1 MKEIKYIVG
10 DATQPQ
16 GKENK
21 IIVHVCNDIGGWGKG
36 FVVAISN
43 RWSEP
48 EQKYREWF
56 KSGENFELGKV
67 QFVQVEDNL
76 WVANLIGQ
84 RKIRK
89 DEFGNPPVRY
99 EAINLG
105 MEKVAKKAS
114 ELKAFVH
121 MPRIGCGLA
130 GGKWEHIEPILQKNL
145 SKENIEV
152 IVYDFN

>member
-1 MKEIKYIVG
+1 MG
-10 DATQPQ
+10 
-16 GKENK
+16 GKFN
-21 IIVHVCNDIGGWGKG
+21 W
-36 FVVAISN
+36 
-43 RWSEP
+43 P
-48 EQKYREWF
+48 T
-56 KSGENFELGKV
+56 
-67 QFVQVEDNL
+67 
-76 WVANLIGQ
+76 
-84 RKIRK
+84 KIRK

-114 ELKAFVH
+114 ELNASVH

-152 IVYDFN
+152 VVYDFK